1 MKKQTFGFGALVG
14 GLITAPM
21 IALMY
26 FAQKWQDLSFAP
38 FDVFD
43 WIARALPGP
52 LVTFGIDLMIEILI
66 TLGASVAGTAKT
78 AEQVMAVML
87 FFAGG
92 LVATVV
98 MFAILR
104 RYGNQRKEAVG
115 LIAGALLGIPIAYV
129 TASMGQSSVNAVV
142 NFVWVFLL
150 FVTWGNLVSY
160 SAPRLLSGFA
170 PARVD
175 DDPEAE
181 RSVEVLDRRRFL
193 IRMGLATAT
202 ITVAGAGL
210 GRSLAVA
217 ERNRAQADLAALD
230 VPSPGMPMPPSMI
243 DLPNEDDPLKPA
255 LGTRPEYTAVR
266 DHYKVFIRSQP
277 TRIEEVDWTLPITG
291 LVSNPM
297 ELTLREIRDKYE
309 PRSEFIT
316 LSCISNRVGGDLI
329 STTYW
334 TGASLQDILRD
345 ARPTDDARYL
355 FIRSG
360 DGFYETVDL
369 GMIDADERIMLAY
382 AWDGRPIPQDHGFPL
397 RIWLPDRYGMKQPK
411 WITEIEVIGDYKQ
424 GYWVERGWDE
434 VAAVKTTSVVDTI
447 AIDSVVEENGQK
459 LVPIGGIAHSGDKRI
474 SRVEVRVD
482 NEEWRE
488 ARLRSPLSDTTWV
501 IWRYDWPFVEGNHSF
516 DVRTYEADG
525 TPQVEER
532 DSPRPSGATGY
543 HQKAETLYL
552 PDDADA

>member
-1 MKKQTFGFGALVG
+1 MQTFGFGALVG

-52 LVTFGIDLMIEILI
+52 LVTFGIDMMIEILI
-66 TLGASVAGTAKT
+66 ALGASVAGTAKT
-78 AEQVMAVML
+78 AEQAMAIML

-92 LVATVV
+92 IVATIV
-98 MFAILR
+98 MFGLLR
-104 RYGNQRKEAVG
+104 RYGNRRKEAFG
-115 LIAGALLGIPIAYV
+115 LIAGALVGIPIAYI

-150 FVTWGNLVSY
+150 FITWGNLVSY

-170 PARVD
+170 PARES

-202 ITVAGAGL
+202 ITVAGAGI
-210 GRSLAVA
+210 GRSLAIA
-217 ERNRAQADLAALD
+217 DRNQAQADLAALS
-230 VPSPGMPMPPSMI
+230 VPEPGMPMPPSMI

-291 LVSNPM
+291 LVSNPL

-309 PRSEFIT
+309 PRSEFVT

-345 ARPTDDARYL
+345 VRPTDDARYL

-369 GMIDADERIMLAY
+369 DMIESDERIMLAY

-447 AIDSVVEENGQK
+447 AIDSVVEEDGQK
-459 LVPIGGIAHSGDKRI
+459 RVPIGGIAHSGDKRI

-482 NEEWRE
+482 REEWQE

-516 DVRTYEADG
+516 EVRTYEDDG
-525 TPQVEER
+525 TPQIEER
-532 DSPRPSGATGY
+532 ATSRPSGATGY